1 MKSSCVRCG
10 ARFADESDTPH
21 EVLCWSCG
29 ARRRHPRA
37 AVRPREFRLEA
48 MHHYAT
54 RREWFLSHRLLVD
67 ALTLVAILA
76 AGAAG
81 GAFLLRG

>member
-1 MKSSCVRCG
+1 MASKCSRCG
-10 ARFADESDTPH
+10 ARFADEADTPH

-37 AVRPREFRLEA
+37 VGRPQAFTLEA

-54 RREWFLSHRLLVD
+54 RRELILRHRLVTEAM
-67 ALTLVAILA
+67 ALAIVLA
-76 AGAAG
+76 AAG
-81 GAFLLRG
+81 GAYFLLGG

>member
-1 MKSSCVRCG
+1 V
-10 ARFADESDTPH
+10 DEADTPH

-29 ARRRHPRA
+29 ARRKHPRA
-37 AVRPREFRLEA
+37 AARPRSFQLEA

-54 RREWFLSHRLLVD
+54 RREGILRHRWLVD
-67 ALTLVAILA
+67 ALALALVLA

-81 GAFLLRG
+81 GAYLLRG